1 MLTVKEKGILLYI
14 IEHCKRIEGKII
26 EDEL

>member
-26 EDEL
+26 EDKL